1 MEEFLPSRVANR
13 IAETQGDNRQGALNA
28 RSSRDDGRGRGRPSS
43 DSEGR
48 RQSWDGRAQRGQG
61 GGRDSPQQWA
71 SDGRGSPR
79 NQDSERPS
87 HNRLD
92 EATLSNDPARA
103 ARAQIANETLGI
115 LFEEKYTTPNGK
127 AWDIRQAKIDLAKGT
142 KFYSAND
149 SSLSAWRPNGNVPFE
164 PTAEVEFV
172 EQSTIAA
179 ARSYAIQP
187 QCVGRVGVLNFASA
201 TKRGGGFKN
210 GAQAQEESLAR
221 ASTLYCSLTN
231 PDANKFY
238 DTHIKS
244 DHKGFYSHSMIYSRN
259 VTLFRDEQDR
269 LVDPSAVNMVT
280 SAAVNAGSVRRKA
293 GKKKPEDVESEICV
307 EMLERMGRIL
317 KCFEDNGDK
326 FLVLGSFGT
335 GVFQNDVGMVA
346 AIWARL
352 LGHGGRF
359 SQSFDRVEFAILGRP
374 TYDQFKNAYNNELS
388 EQVIRSMRAER
399 ARP

>member
-1 MEEFLPSRVANR
+1 M
-13 IAETQGDNRQGALNA
+13 
-28 RSSRDDGRGRGRPSS
+28 
-43 DSEGR
+43 
-48 RQSWDGRAQRGQG
+48 
-61 GGRDSPQQWA
+61 
-71 SDGRGSPR
+71 
-79 NQDSERPS
+79 
-87 HNRLD
+87 
-92 EATLSNDPARA
+92 
-103 ARAQIANETLGI
+103 
-115 LFEEKYTTPNGK
+115 
-127 AWDIRQAKIDLAKGT
+127 
-142 KFYSAND
+142 
-149 SSLSAWRPNGNVPFE
+149 PFE

-221 ASTLYCSLTN
+221 ASTLYCSLTH

-238 DTHIKS
+238 ETHIKS

-259 VTLFRDEQDR
+259 ITLFRDEQDR

-293 GKKKPEDVESEICV
+293 GKKKPEDVESDIYV

-335 GVFQNDVGMVA
+335 G
-346 AIWARL
+346 
-352 LGHGGRF
+352 
-359 SQSFDRVEFAILGRP
+359 
-374 TYDQFKNAYNNELS
+374 ELC
-388 EQVIRSMRAER
+388 EPPA
-399 ARP
+399 